1 MQKQNKMK
9 AFELGPLNLQEDVVE
24 TGEGMKACQ
33 DYGRV
38 LERHWVAE
46 GYPEKY

>member
-1 MQKQNKMK
+1 M
-9 AFELGPLNLQEDVVE
+9 ASFELGPFTLKDDVVG

-38 LERHWVAE
+38 FGKKLND
-46 GYPEKY
+46 